1 MHMIDTEKVS
11 LPAVATLGNKGSAQS
26 VEELNTA
33 TTLLFTTKEED
44 IEQAGADGAH
54 SSSSSSRQMPEHT
67 KEGKRIVR
75 FRKKDTAHCRVQTL
89 HKRCYEALPRG
100 FNMQYYVTR
109 QVAAMLG
116 NRPRDTL

>member
-75 FRKKDTAHCRVQTL
+75 FRKKDTAARTAEY
-89 HKRCYEALPRG
+89 KRYTNAA
-100 FNMQYYVTR
+100 TR
-109 QVAAMLG
+109 RCPGASICSI
-116 NRPRDTL
+116 T